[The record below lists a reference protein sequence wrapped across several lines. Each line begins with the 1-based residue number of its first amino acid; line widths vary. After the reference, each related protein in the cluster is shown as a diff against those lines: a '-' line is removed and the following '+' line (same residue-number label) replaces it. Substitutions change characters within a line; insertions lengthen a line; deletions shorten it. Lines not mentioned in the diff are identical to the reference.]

1 MAKKPNFDQERRE
14 RDRQKAAKKLEK
26 ANAKAEKRDSAKA
39 GASETSSV
47 PEAKR

>member
-26 ANAKAEKRDSAKA
+26 AAAKAEKRDRAKIEG
-39 GASETSSV
+39 GAANEL
-47 PEAKR
+47 KR

>member
-26 ANAKAEKRDSAKA
+26 ANAKAEKREKPKTEGA
-39 GASETSSV
+39 GE
-47 PEAKR
+47 ELKR